1 MIGRYREILAPE
13 TLFRN
18 TYGLTPDEDSS
29 ARHKAHSS
37 LALELAAEGAFR
49 LVPLDPAVL
58 ALSAK
63 DHFAAA
69 PTFSFS
75 FSFSPA
81 LGGVRMMSSISPYSF
96 AASEVR
102 KYSGS
107 VSCVTFSIFCPL

>member
-1 MIGRYREILAPE
+1 MAPE
-13 TLFRN
+13 NLVRKAYAFAA
-18 TYGLTPDEDSS
+18 DEDSRTGDQTYS
-29 ARHKAHSS
+29 ALTLK
-37 LALELAAEGAFR
+37 LAAEGAFR

-75 FSFSPA
+75 FSLASPGF
-81 LGGVRMMSSISPYSF
+81 GGVRMMSSIKPYSF

-102 KYSGS
+102 K
-107 VSCVTFSIFCPL
+107 